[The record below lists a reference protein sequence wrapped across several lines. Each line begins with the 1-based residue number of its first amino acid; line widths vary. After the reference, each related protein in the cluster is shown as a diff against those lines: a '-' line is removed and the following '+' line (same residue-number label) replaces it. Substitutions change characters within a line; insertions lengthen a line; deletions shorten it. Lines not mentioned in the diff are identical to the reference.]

1 LPQTIVRLKKP
12 GQVIGAGHC
21 RCSGGPISY
30 SLGPYSSA
38 AAFKF
43 LNLSQF
49 GLSDVW
55 MIVTHLHHDYTGLEF
70 SFGRAFKKVVNFLLN
85 LLTDLLLSTFL
96 AYRAGDILD
105 FNEVGLHCRSG

>member
-1 LPQTIVRLKKP
+1 VP
-12 GQVIGAGHC
+12 GIALLW
-21 RCSGGPISY
+21 RPISY

-43 LNLSQF
+43 LNRSQF

-55 MIVTHLHHDYTGLEF
+55 MIATQLHHDYTGLEF
-70 SFGRAFKKVVNFLLN
+70 SFGRAFKKVVNFSLN
-85 LLTDLLLSTFL
+85 LLADLLLSTFL

-105 FNEVGLHCRSG
+105 FNEVGLHYRSG